1 MAETGILWTQDQ
13 FICPVCLDLLKNPVT
28 IPCGHNYCMTCISDC
43 WNHQDQTIFYIC
55 PQCRQKFTT
64 RPALN
69 KNTMLADVVE
79 KFKTTKAPQLLQT
92 NKAAETGPGEVKC
105 DVCTETK
112 LKAVKSCLVCLNS
125 YCQCHLEQHESFF
138 KDKGHYLMDATGR
151 LQEMICPQHGR
162 LLEVFCRT
170 DQQCICTL
178 CTMYKHK
185 NHDTVSAATERTE
198 KERCLKNAQQ
208 KYQQR
213 IHEREKDMQELRD
226 AVESH
231 KHSAQ
236 AAVKESDMIFSELIR
251 SIKKNRSDMTRLIR
265 DQERAAVSQAEGLLE
280 RLEQEIADLRRK
292 NAELEQLKHT
302 DDHIHFLQGFQYVSE
317 PLEPTERIAVTSPLS
332 VNDVRQSISQ
342 MREKIERFCKDEIKR
357 ISVKHINVALRP
369 RNDFLKYSHQ
379 FTFDPNTVNK
389 HIHLSERNSLA
400 TYTDTVQRYP
410 DHPDRFE
417 VYYQVLCG
425 EGVRGC
431 CYWEVECNGDVG
443 ISVSYKHISRKGT
456 NTKCL
461 FGYNDQSWSLLRSA
475 SRYSFRC
482 DDMETD
488 LPVSIGHSRIGVYV
502 DHKAGTLSFYGVS
515 DTVTLIQRFQT
526 TFTQPL
532 YPGFRL
538 YSGST
543 VKLCDLNIYNSSI

>member
-1 MAETGILWTQDQ
+1 MAEASILWSQDQ
-13 FICPVCLDLLKNPVT
+13 FTCPVCLDLLKNPVT

-43 WNHQDQTIFYIC
+43 WNHQDQKTFYIC
-55 PQCRQKFTT
+55 PQCRQKFTP

-69 KNTMLADVVE
+69 KNTMLAEVVE
-79 KFKTTKAPQLLQT
+79 KLKTTKLQ
-92 NKAAETGPGEVKC
+92 AAVPTDTGPGEVKC

-125 YCQCHLEQHESFF
+125 YCQSHLEQHESFF
-138 KDKGHYLMDATGR
+138 KDKGHYLIDATGR
-151 LQEMICPQHGR
+151 FQEMICSQHGR

-170 DQQCICTL
+170 DQHCICML

-198 KERCLKNAQQ
+198 KERYLKNIQV

-213 IHEREKDMQELRD
+213 IHEREKDIQELRD

-231 KHSAQ
+231 KRSAQ

-251 SIKKNRSDMTRLIR
+251 SIKKNRSDVTRLIR
-265 DQERAAVSQAEGLLE
+265 DQERAVVSQAEGLLE

-292 NAELEQLKHT
+292 NVDLEQLEHT
-302 DDHIHFLQGFQYVSE
+302 DDHIHFLQGFQYLSA
-317 PLEPTERIAVTSPLS
+317 PLEATERITVTSPLS
-332 VNDVRQSISQ
+332 VNDVRQSICQ
-342 MREKIERFCKDEIKR
+342 MRQKIEKFCNEEIKR
-357 ISVKHINVALRP
+357 ISVKHINIVLRT
-369 RNDFLKYSHQ
+369 RKDFLQHSHQ

-389 HIHLSERNSLA
+389 HIHLSERNRLA

-456 NTKCL
+456 NTKCM
-461 FGYNDQSWSLLRSA
+461 FGYNDQSWSLFCSS
-475 SRYSFRC
+475 SRYSFRNN
-482 DDMETD
+482 DMETD
-488 LPVSIGHSRIGVYV
+488 LPVFHRYSRIGVYM
-502 DHKAGTLSFYGVS
+502 DHKAGTLSFYGIS
-515 DTVTLIQRFQT
+515 DTMTLIQRVQT

-543 VKLCDLNIYNSSI
+543 VKLCDLI

>member
-1 MAETGILWTQDQ
+1 MAEASILWTQDQ

-43 WNHQDQTIFYIC
+43 WNHQDQKTFYIC
-55 PQCRQKFTT
+55 PQCRQKFTP

-69 KNTMLADVVE
+69 KNTMLAEVVE
-79 KFKTTKAPQLLQT
+79 KLKKTKLQ
-92 NKAAETGPGEVKC
+92 AAVPTDTRPGEVKC

-125 YCQCHLEQHESFF
+125 YCQSHLEQHESFF
-138 KDKGHYLMDATGR
+138 KDKEHYLMDATGR

-170 DQQCICTL
+170 DQHCICML

-198 KERCLKNAQQ
+198 KETKQINI
-208 KYQQR
+208 YQQR
-213 IHEREKDMQELRD
+213 IHEQEKDIQELRD

-231 KHSAQ
+231 KRSAQ
-236 AAVKESDMIFSELIR
+236 AAVKESEMIFSDLIR
-251 SIKKNRSDMTRLIR
+251 SIKKNRSDVTRLIR
-265 DQERAAVSQAEGLLE
+265 DQERAVVSQAEGLLE

-302 DDHIHFLQGFQYVSE
+302 DDHIHFLKYLSA
-317 PLEPTERIAVTSPLS
+317 PLEPTERITVTSPLS
-332 VNDVRQSISQ
+332 VNDVRQSICQ
-342 MREKIERFCKDEIKR
+342 LREKIEKFCKEEIKR
-357 ISVKHINVALRP
+357 IS
-369 RNDFLKYSHQ
+369 DSHQ

-389 HIHLSERNSLA
+389 HIHLSERNRLA

-410 DHPDRFE
+410 DHPDRFDI
-417 VYYQVLCG
+417 YYQVLCG
-425 EGVRGC
+425 ECVHGC

-456 NTKCL
+456 DTKCL
-461 FGYNDQSWSLLRSA
+461 FGYNDQSWSLFCSS
-475 SRYSFRC
+475 SRYSFRNN
-482 DDMETD
+482 DMETD
-488 LPVSIGHSRIGVYV
+488 LPVFSRYSKIGVYA

-515 DTVTLIQRFQT
+515 DTMTLIQRVQT

-543 VKLCDLNIYNSSI
+543 VKVVEVWI